1 MICFLAIVLRYRKA
15 LAMYRNFGKIIAK
28 TLENTEGGFTGSQ
41 WNRVPLLGFLYT
53 SELTTKG

>member
-1 MICFLAIVLRYRKA
+1 MICFLAIILRNRKA

-28 TLENTEGGFTGSQ
+28 TLEKGGFAGSQ
-41 WNRVPLLGFLYT
+41 WNRVPLLGLLYT